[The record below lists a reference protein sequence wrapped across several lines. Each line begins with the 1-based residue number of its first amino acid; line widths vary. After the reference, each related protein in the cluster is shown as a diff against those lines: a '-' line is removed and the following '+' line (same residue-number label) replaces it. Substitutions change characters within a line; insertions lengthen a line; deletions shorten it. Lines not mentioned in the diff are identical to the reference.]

1 MKITSLLSIG
11 SLAFLCACQ
20 PQDAKPEKNAP
31 AQEQKQEQKQ
41 EQIQEQPQQAV
52 PAAPQP
58 SPTASM
64 VGVDA
69 TNQGYAL
76 LQPWSKENPRY
87 SQGYAIYLGD
97 GNFLTSANIVHSAGF
112 VELTSSDG
120 AVTVPAVVSAFD
132 PEANLALLRLKKE
145 SDADFLTKLVPVKL
159 GQAPKLGD
167 QVQFWQFNDDG
178 LPITTEGTVLATE
191 SDSPFTPCESFVL
204 YNVKSSVTP
213 LRGAAGNPVMVN
225 GELVGLSMSCN
236 ASSQKSL
243 VATHAMLSTFLKQAA
258 TGKYIGFP
266 ADGTTVAELTD
277 PVFRKYLGLDE
288 RGGGIYVADL
298 PKFGSFYKAGVRPG
312 DVLVSINGIEV
323 DSKGLI
329 KDPALGPVSMGMLV
343 RDTATLGNT
352 VELGIRR
359 KDEKGVSQP
368 LTIKAT
374 LDRSV
379 LENDI
384 IDPAP
389 FIEEPAYRIY
399 GGLVFTP
406 LTGALL
412 NKIKGR
418 TLHPVIASAVENKEE
433 FVNKGVD
440 EIVLYVMAI
449 PTQATLGY
457 AEMVPAVVNKV
468 NGTQVKNMK
477 HLNEL
482 LDAPA
487 ADGIHRIEIS
497 QQPYMIYMSTEAAKR
512 DDEFIKMRAI
522 PVLRRD

>member
-1 MKITSLLSIG
+1 MKISSLLSIG

-20 PQDAKPEKNAP
+20 PQDAKVEKTAP
-31 AQEQKQEQKQ
+31 AQ
-41 EQIQEQPQQAV
+41 QQNV
-52 PAAPQP
+52 PAAPAP

-87 SQGYAIYLGD
+87 SQGYAIYLGE

-120 AVTVPAVVSAFD
+120 AVTVPAIVSAFD

-167 QVQFWQFNDDG
+167 HVQFWQFNDDG

-191 SDSPFTPCESFVL
+191 SDNPFTPCETFVL

-213 LRGAAGNPVMVN
+213 LRGAAGNPVMV
-225 GELVGLSMSCN
+225 GDKLVGLSMSCN
-236 ASSQKSL
+236 TSSQKSL
-243 VATHAMLSTFLKQAA
+243 VATHTMLSGFLKQAMS
-258 TGKYIGFP
+258 GKYVGFP
-266 ADGTTVAELTD
+266 ADGTEIAELTD
-277 PVFRKYLGLDE
+277 PVFRKYLGLEE
-288 RGGGIYVADL
+288 RGNGVYIADL
-298 PKFGSFYKAGVRPG
+298 PSYGPFYKAGVRPG
-312 DVLVSINGIEV
+312 DVLMSINGIEV

-343 RDTATLGNT
+343 RDSATPGDT

-359 KDEKGVSQP
+359 KDDKGVSQP

-374 LDRSV
+374 LDRSA

-384 IDPAP
+384 VDPVP

-412 NKIKGR
+412 NKISGR
-418 TLHPVIASAVENKEE
+418 TLHPAISSAIEDKEE
-433 FVNKGVD
+433 FVKKGVD

-468 NGTQVKNMK
+468 NGTQVKNLK

-487 ADGIHRIEIS
+487 TDGIHRIEIS
-497 QQPYMIYMSTEAAKR
+497 QQPYMIYMSTDAAKQA
-512 DDEFIKMRAI
+512 DDFIKTRAI